1 MYFIWDLISFSAQLP
16 LMSLKRENFIIF
28 LGAVFFF
35 IIIKKQLRKLK
46 ILYSGYKGEK
56 TVANTL
62 RKIANKKGFTVMN
75 DVLLPLYDNMT
86 QIDHIVIGPF
96 GVVCVETKNHSG
108 KITGKV
114 EDIYWKQRLGFRTYT
129 LYNPL
134 IQNNTHV
141 RAINHF
147 LHKEKILNVPVYNLV
162 VFASDNVS
170 IELDRENWPVIPV
183 RCLKKYFKNEAFNE
197 AKINTEQIIAAIK
210 KYLITDK
217 SAKKQHIKQ
226 LKRTYG

>member
-1 MYFIWDLISFSAQLP
+1 
-16 LMSLKRENFIIF
+16 
-28 LGAVFFF
+28 
-35 IIIKKQLRKLK
+35 
-46 ILYSGYKGEK
+46 
-56 TVANTL
+56 
-62 RKIANKKGFTVMN
+62 MN
-75 DVLLPLYDNMT
+75 DVLLPLYDDMT

-108 KITGKV
+108 KIIGRV

-134 IQNNTHV
+134 AQNNTHV

-147 LHKEKILNVPVYNLV
+147 LRKEKILNVPVYNLV

-183 RCLKKYFKNEAFNE
+183 RYLKNISK
-197 AKINTEQIIAAIK
+197 TR
-210 KYLITDK
+210 LLT
-217 SAKKQHIKQ
+217 KQ
-226 LKRTYG
+226 R